1 MIFGIG
7 LDLIEIGRVERLLER
22 SGPPFLERI
31 LHPREFSDRLD
42 KRDGPAH
49 IAGLFAAKEAVMKA
63 LGTGMA
69 GAAFAE
75 IEIRHTQAGQPRV
88 ELHGETRE
96 AAVAAGVAS
105 FHLSITHN
113 KTTAA
118 AVAVALGDPK

>member
-1 MIFGIG
+1 VIFGVG

-22 SGPPFLERI
+22 NGPPFLARI
-31 LHPREFSDRLD
+31 LHANEFSDRLD

-75 IEIRHTQAGQPRV
+75 IEIRHTQAGQPQV
-88 ELHGETRE
+88 ELHGDTRE
-96 AAVAAGVAS
+96 AAAAAGVVAW
-105 FHLSITHN
+105 HLSITHN

-118 AVAVALGDPK
+118 AVAIALGNAK